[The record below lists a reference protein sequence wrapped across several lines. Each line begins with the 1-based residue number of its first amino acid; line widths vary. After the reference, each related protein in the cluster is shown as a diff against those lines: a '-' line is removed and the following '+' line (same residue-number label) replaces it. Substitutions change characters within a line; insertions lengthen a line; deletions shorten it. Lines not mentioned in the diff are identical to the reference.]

1 MLSDEPGVS
10 NTIDNGDDGQ
20 ATRQGHEDRVGRL
33 HRHGQALRRQ
43 THTQKAH
50 KHRLVNKRTLTDSRT
65 SANAMPSVI
74 KSTSCAVI
82 VNTITETYG
91 IRLAVDRSD

>member
-1 MLSDEPGVS
+1 
-10 NTIDNGDDGQ
+10 
-20 ATRQGHEDRVGRL
+20 
-33 HRHGQALRRQ
+33 
-43 THTQKAH
+43 
-50 KHRLVNKRTLTDSRT
+50 
-65 SANAMPSVI
+65 MPSVI